1 MNLPFFIAR
10 RYFLSKRKK
19 NFINIISLLSM
30 VGVAFS
36 TAALIIV
43 LSVFNGLEDLL
54 KSLYVSFDPELKI
67 EATQGKSFAVN
78 DSLLASIQ
86 SVKGVGIVTEV
97 IEDYAYLR
105 YRESDMVAIIK
116 GVSDSFIDQHRLDD
130 RMVAGNLALRQGDV
144 PFAIIGRGV
153 QYQLSIALEDDMFAL
168 QVFYIKNLRSNSL
181 DPSRMYARK
190 SIRPGGVF
198 SIEKNYDENY
208 VFLPLDF
215 VEDLL
220 DYEGKRTG
228 LEIKVQDG
236 ESVEEVQ
243 ATVQSLLGADFQVLT
258 NEQQHRDLY
267 RLLKMEK
274 LFTFLALGML
284 ILIGSINIFFS
295 LMMLAIDK
303 KKDVTILSAMGAHRN
318 LISRIFLTEGAVIAG
333 IGAIAGLA
341 IGGTICWMQQAYG
354 LVGMGMENAIVANY
368 PVKMKTIDF
377 LSTGLLLAVVTVLV
391 SFYPASL
398 AAKSY
403 STEYL

>member
-19 NFINIISLLSM
+19 NFINVISLLSM

-78 DSLLASIQ
+78 DSLLSSIR

-116 GVSDSFIDQHRLDD
+116 GVSDNFIDQHRLDD

-153 QYQLSIALEDDMFAL
+153 QYQLSIAVDDDMFAL
-168 QVFYIKNLRSNSL
+168 QVFYIRNLRGSSL

-220 DYEGKRTG
+220 DYEGRRTA
-228 LEIKVQDG
+228 LEIKVREG
-236 ESVEEVQ
+236 ENVEDVQ
-243 ATVQSLLGADFQVLT
+243 AKVQMLLGTDFQVLT

-303 KKDVTILSAMGAHRN
+303 KKDVTILSAMGANRS

-333 IGAIAGLA
+333 IGAMAGLA
-341 IGGTICWMQQAYG
+341 IGGTICWMQQTYG

-377 LSTGLLLAVVTVLV
+377 LSTGMLLAVVTVLV